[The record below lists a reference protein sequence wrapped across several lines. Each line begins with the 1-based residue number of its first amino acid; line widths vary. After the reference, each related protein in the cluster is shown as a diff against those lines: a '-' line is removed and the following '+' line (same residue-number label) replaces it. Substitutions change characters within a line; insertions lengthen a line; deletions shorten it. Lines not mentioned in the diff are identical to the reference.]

1 MEARLFHHLV
11 RRFQRLLNYPQPGY
25 AASASALQRA
35 LALRFPEAA
44 AQLADFAK
52 FAESRSVEELEEE
65 FTRTFELNP
74 ECALEVGW
82 HLFGEEYA
90 RGLFLVRM
98 REELRRHGLEEDRE
112 LQDHLTHVLA
122 LLAAMRPESAA
133 PFVRACVWPAL
144 GRMQQALSRSGS
156 PYAALFAALR
166 IGLQQA
172 FELDDLHDERD
183 AAAAN
188 AVAAPDVTVHDAAE
202 WDDDLSVSVGCG
214 AAAVETV
221 PLDLQYARPTAAV
234 AHNPAEL
241 LA

>member
-11 RRFQRLLNYPQPGY
+11 RRFQRLLSYPRPGY

-44 AQLADFAK
+44 AQLADFVK
-52 FAESRSVEELEEE
+52 STESRSIEELEEE

-74 ECALEVGW
+74 ACALEVGW
-82 HLFGEEYA
+82 HLFGEEYS

-112 LQDHLTHVLA
+112 LPDHITHVLA
-122 LLAAMRPESAA
+122 LLAAMRPETAA
-133 PFVRACVWPAL
+133 PFVRSCVWPAL
-144 GRMQQALSRSGS
+144 GRMQRALAKSGS

-166 IGLQQA
+166 IGLRQA
-172 FELDDLHDERD
+172 FELHDLQDERD
-183 AAAAN
+183 TEAAK
-188 AVAAPDVTVHDAAE
+188 AVAEPDVTVHDAAD
-202 WDDDLSVSVGCG
+202 WDDDLPVSAGCCG
-214 AAAVETV
+214 DSVETV
-221 PLDLQYARPTAAV
+221 PLDLQYTTPSAAV

>member
-1 MEARLFHHLV
+1 MEARLFHHLL
-11 RRFQRLLNYPQPGY
+11 RRFQRLLSYPQPGY

-44 AQLADFAK
+44 AQLADFVK

-74 ECALEVGW
+74 ACALEVGW

-112 LQDHLTHVLA
+112 LPDHLTQVLG
-122 LLAAMRPESAA
+122 LLAAMQPESAA

-144 GRMQQALSRSGS
+144 WRMQRALERSGS
-156 PYAALFAALR
+156 PYTGLFSALR
-166 IGLQQA
+166 LGLQQA
-172 FELDDLHDERD
+172 FGIEDLQEPQGP
-183 AAAAN
+183 
-188 AVAAPDVTVHDAAE
+188 VAAGGGSGPNVTVHDPAE
-202 WDDDLSVSVGCG
+202 WEDEPAPSGCG
-214 AAAVETV
+214 VIETV
-221 PLDLQYARPTAAV
+221 PLELQYSARSGGATW
-234 AHNPAEL
+234 NPAEL

>member
-11 RRFQRLLNYPQPGY
+11 RRFQRLLSYPRPEY

-44 AQLADFAK
+44 AQLAEFVA
-52 FAESRSVEELEEE
+52 FAESRSLEELEEE

-74 ECALEVGW
+74 ACALEVGW

-112 LQDHLTHVLA
+112 LPDHVTHVLA
-122 LLAAMRPESAA
+122 LLAAMRPETAA
-133 PFVRACVWPAL
+133 PFVSSCVWPAL
-144 GRMQQALSRSGS
+144 GRMQRALAKSGS
-156 PYAALFAALR
+156 PYAALFTALR

-172 FELDDLHDERD
+172 FELNDRDDEREAAVDVAEPDESMDD
-183 AAAAN
+183 AG
-188 AVAAPDVTVHDAAE
+188 
-202 WDDDLSVSVGCG
+202 WDDERPAKAGCG
-214 AAAVETV
+214 GASVETV
-221 PLDLQYARPTAAV
+221 PLDVQYTTLNTAV

-241 LA
+241 LV

>member
-11 RRFQRLLNYPQPGY
+11 RRFQRLLSYPRPGY
-25 AASASALQRA
+25 AAAASALQRA
-35 LALRFPEAA
+35 LTLRFPEAA
-44 AQLADFAK
+44 AQLADFVK
-52 FAESRSVEELEEE
+52 FAESSSVEELEEE

-74 ECALEVGW
+74 ACALEVGW

-98 REELRRHGLEEDRE
+98 REELRRHGLAEDRE
-112 LQDHLTHVLA
+112 LPDHLTHVLA
-122 LLAAMRPESAA
+122 LLAAMRPETAA
-133 PFVRACVWPAL
+133 PFVCACVWPAL
-144 GRMQQALSRSGS
+144 GRMQRSLAKSGS
-156 PYAALFAALR
+156 PYATLFAALR

-172 FELDDLHDERD
+172 FELHDLQDERD

-188 AVAAPDVTVHDAAE
+188 PAAELDVTVRDAAE
-202 WDDDLSVSVGCG
+202 WDDELPVATGCG
-214 AAAVETV
+214 GDDIEIV
-221 PLDLQYARPTAAV
+221 PLDMDFTTQTATV